1 MICCCQYFLTVAVIP
16 KSLQREKL
24 KEEPRENASYLS
36 YQSTVSSVK
45 KSKVK
50 GVINLNS
57 DSHRSVNSTSLCADP
72 LIMGVVEM
80 CN

>member
-1 MICCCQYFLTVAVIP
+1 M
-16 KSLQREKL
+16 REKL
-24 KEEPRENASYLS
+24 KEEPTENGSYLS
-36 YQSTVSSVK
+36 YQSMVSSVE

-57 DSHRSVNSTSLCADP
+57 DSCRSVDSASQCAVP
-72 LIMGVVEM
+72 LVMGVVEM